1 MIRHRVMNVVC
12 ACWVFADEK
21 AGEYGCLQRVHVL
34 LQYMEHLER
43 LLYNAYE
50 GCAVAMAA
58 PPKVHTSFPFKLF
71 DECGIV
77 HCLSDHSFV
86 LKEGCSL
93 AMAAPPKVH
102 TSFPFKLFDE
112 CGIVHCLFDHSFVLK
127 EGYAVPKA
135 APPKV
140 RTSFS
145 LKLFDECGIVHCLSD
160 HSFVLKEGCSL
171 AMAAPPKVHTSFSF
185 NSLLSVGLYTVYQ
198 TIVLFSRKT
207 VLWPRLQPTR

>member
-1 MIRHRVMNVVC
+1 MPQMIRHRVMNVMC

-102 TSFPFKLFDE
+102 TSF
-112 CGIVHCLFDHSFVLK
+112 
-127 EGYAVPKA
+127 
-135 APPKV
+135 
-140 RTSFS
+140 
-145 LKLFDECGIVHCLSD
+145 
-160 HSFVLKEGCSL
+160 
-171 AMAAPPKVHTSFSF
+171 SF
-185 NSLLSVGLYTVYQ
+185 NSLLGVGLYTVYQ

>member
-1 MIRHRVMNVVC
+1 MNVVC

-86 LKEGCSL
+86 LKEDCAVAKAAAHKVNLDLLWSL
-93 AMAAPPKVH
+93 YFVCLCHSVLSSRKAMFWPWLHPLRN
-102 TSFPFKLFDE
+102 TSFCFKLFVQ
-112 CGIVHCLFDHSFVLK
+112 CCFVCLV
-127 EGYAVPKA
+127 
-135 APPKV
+135 
-140 RTSFS
+140 FS
-145 LKLFDECGIVHCLSD
+145 LRKRHYGL
-160 HSFVLKEGCSL
+160 GCSSNL
-171 AMAAPPKVHTSFSF
+171 
-185 NSLLSVGLYTVYQ
+185 
-198 TIVLFSRKT
+198 
-207 VLWPRLQPTR
+207 